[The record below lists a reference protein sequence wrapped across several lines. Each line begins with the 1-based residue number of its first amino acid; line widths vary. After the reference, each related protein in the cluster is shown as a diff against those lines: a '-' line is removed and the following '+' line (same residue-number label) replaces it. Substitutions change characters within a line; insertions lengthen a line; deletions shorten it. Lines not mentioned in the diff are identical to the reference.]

1 MEAWPTSTPSLDPE
15 QPRPTG
21 VAQAASQ
28 ANADLGASRPSALLL
43 GAGLPILGLAR
54 HGPGEFTAVGGQRLA
69 DGHVP
74 GHIGQPPGRGPGR
87 PRNRSGP
94 AERDLAWVPIPR
106 LAGVDVQGAD
116 HPTVQLH
123 PCSRSPTRPSSCSRL
138 MAWLMLVDAE
148 GQLR

>member
-1 MEAWPTSTPSLDPE
+1 MEAWPNFDTSLDPE

-28 ANADLGASRPSALLL
+28 ANADLGASRPSVLLL

-54 HGPGEFTAVGGQRLA
+54 HGPGEFTTVGGQRLA

-87 PRNRSGP
+87 PPQPLEGGLGVQPYAAISTP
-94 AERDLAWVPIPR
+94 LA
-106 LAGVDVQGAD
+106 
-116 HPTVQLH
+116 
-123 PCSRSPTRPSSCSRL
+123 CSIS
-138 MAWLMLVDAE
+138 
-148 GQLR
+148 Q